1 MPAGIVPWTNCCG
14 ILVDVGVAVDGDRDV
29 GLLGDGSMVKVTV
42 ALPAASM
49 SSWAVKVIPL
59 ITLVSDAGVRRV
71 VDHLVAIA
79 TAEQLSVGNA
89 PSGDDE
95 PGPHDRGDDELTSEP
110 HRSIPFRIP
119 RTRPG
124 WAVDVRTVLAA
135 GPAWSRAPRYRWLSV
150 KTDVLFGIGVIIVL
164 GVGLQWLA
172 RRLKFPSII
181 LLLAGGLLVGPVLDI
196 VEPDRILG
204 PALFPV
210 VSLAV
215 GILLFVGGLELRFS
229 ELGAA
234 ARRPVMAFVTV
245 GVVIT
250 WALTTGAVHL
260 LFHESVRVSVLLGA
274 ILVVSGPTVVIPLLR
289 MARPVGPVATILTW
303 EGIVIDPLGATL
315 SLFCFSAFFVDELSL
330 RDVWGEFV
338 VVALAGVAA
347 GAVAAALLVLALRRR
362 LVPADLE
369 VAVAIMFVV
378 AAYVAAETVR
388 PEAGLFATTAM
399 GVILANQRWVSVR
412 NLRIFG
418 DPIVSLLIGSLFIVL
433 ASRVEPGSILDHLP
447 ATLVLVAFLVL
458 VVRPLVVFLCTFRS
472 KLLAPRERAF
482 LACMA
487 PRGIVAAA
495 SAAFY
500 SLRLDQ
506 IGQPSPILVPVTF
519 AVIIVL
525 AIIYGLGA
533 KPSARLLKVAR
544 PRPHGLLLISG
555 QPWAIGL
562 ARELSAAG
570 VPTTLVAPGRWDLA
584 DRSDLA
590 FRVYAGLIR
599 DLPRTEVIAD
609 ARVGVIASPD
619 DEINLYAVA
628 VLGEALGKA
637 HVLLLSTA
645 ASRHHDRIDHDVDVK
660 VPRPFSAEVSLEQL
674 QAIRSSRAV
683 RTVLGHTAPMGTTV
697 LAVVDAHGG
706 WSVRPGSTF
715 AVGSRLIVAEL
726 PPEVPETE
734 EELTGTATPPVG
746 EDPPRVDETPPVA
759 QR

>member
-1 MPAGIVPWTNCCG
+1 M
-14 ILVDVGVAVDGDRDV
+14 
-29 GLLGDGSMVKVTV
+29 
-42 ALPAASM
+42 
-49 SSWAVKVIPL
+49 
-59 ITLVSDAGVRRV
+59 
-71 VDHLVAIA
+71 
-79 TAEQLSVGNA
+79 
-89 PSGDDE
+89 
-95 PGPHDRGDDELTSEP
+95 
-110 HRSIPFRIP
+110 
-119 RTRPG
+119 
-124 WAVDVRTVLAA
+124 DVRTVLAA

-260 LFHESVRVSVLLGA
+260 LFHQSVRVSVLLGA

-289 MARPVGPVATILTW
+289 LARPVGPVATILTW

-315 SLFCFSAFFVDELSL
+315 SLFCFSAFFVDELSF
-330 RDVWGEFV
+330 RDLWGEFV

-347 GAVAAALLVLALRRR
+347 GAVAAALLVLALWRR
-362 LVPADLE
+362 LVPAELE

-378 AAYVAAETVR
+378 AAYVTAETVR

-399 GVILANQRWVSVR
+399 GVILANQRLVSVR

-544 PRPHGLLLISG
+544 PRPHGLLLISP

-660 VPRPFSAEVSLEQL
+660 VPRPFSADVSLEQL
-674 QAIRSSRAV
+674 QAIRSSVAV

-734 EELTGTATPPVG
+734 EELTGAATPPAG
-746 EDPPRVDETPPVA
+746 EDPPRVGETPPVA

>member
-1 MPAGIVPWTNCCG
+1 
-14 ILVDVGVAVDGDRDV
+14 
-29 GLLGDGSMVKVTV
+29 
-42 ALPAASM
+42 
-49 SSWAVKVIPL
+49 
-59 ITLVSDAGVRRV
+59 
-71 VDHLVAIA
+71 
-79 TAEQLSVGNA
+79 
-89 PSGDDE
+89 
-95 PGPHDRGDDELTSEP
+95 
-110 HRSIPFRIP
+110 
-119 RTRPG
+119 
-124 WAVDVRTVLAA
+124 
-135 GPAWSRAPRYRWLSV
+135 
-150 KTDVLFGIGVIIVL
+150 
-164 GVGLQWLA
+164 
-172 RRLKFPSII
+172 
-181 LLLAGGLLVGPVLDI
+181 
-196 VEPDRILG
+196 
-204 PALFPV
+204 
-210 VSLAV
+210 
-215 GILLFVGGLELRFS
+215 
-229 ELGAA
+229 
-234 ARRPVMAFVTV
+234 
-245 GVVIT
+245 
-250 WALTTGAVHL
+250 
-260 LFHESVRVSVLLGA
+260 
-274 ILVVSGPTVVIPLLR
+274 VVSGPTVVIPLLR
-289 MARPVGPVATILTW
+289 LARPVGPVATILTW

-362 LVPADLE
+362 LVPAELE

-399 GVILANQRWVSVR
+399 GVILANQRLVSVR

-544 PRPHGLLLISG
+544 PRPHGLLLISA
-555 QPWAIGL
+555 QPWAFGL
-562 ARELSAAG
+562 ARELTGAG
-570 VPTTLVAPGRWDLA
+570 VPTTVVAPGRWDLA
-584 DRSDLA
+584 GRSDLA

-599 DLPRTEVIAD
+599 DLPQTEVVAD
-609 ARVGVIASPD
+609 ARMGVIASPD

-628 VLGEALGKA
+628 VLGEVLGRD

-645 ASRHHDRIDHDVDVK
+645 ASRHHDRIDHDVDLK
-660 VPRPFSAEVSLEQL
+660 VPRPFSPEVSLERL

-683 RTVLGHTAPMGTTV
+683 RTVLGHTAPAGTAV

-734 EELTGTATPPVG
+734 EELTGTAAPPVPEPAPAG
-746 EDPPRVDETPPVA
+746 PESAPADEAPPVA

>member
-1 MPAGIVPWTNCCG
+1 
-14 ILVDVGVAVDGDRDV
+14 
-29 GLLGDGSMVKVTV
+29 
-42 ALPAASM
+42 
-49 SSWAVKVIPL
+49 
-59 ITLVSDAGVRRV
+59 
-71 VDHLVAIA
+71 
-79 TAEQLSVGNA
+79 
-89 PSGDDE
+89 
-95 PGPHDRGDDELTSEP
+95 
-110 HRSIPFRIP
+110 
-119 RTRPG
+119 
-124 WAVDVRTVLAA
+124 
-135 GPAWSRAPRYRWLSV
+135 V

-172 RRLKFPSII
+172 RRLKLPSII

-234 ARRPVMAFVTV
+234 ARRPVMALVTV

-250 WALTTGAVHL
+250 WALTTAAVHV

-289 MARPVGPVATILTW
+289 LARPVGPVATILTW

-315 SLFCFSAFFVDELSL
+315 SLFCFSAFFVDELSF
-330 RDVWGEFV
+330 RDLWGEFV

-347 GAVAAALLVLALRRR
+347 GTVAAALLVLALRRR
-362 LVPADLE
+362 LVPTELE

-378 AAYVAAETVR
+378 AAYVTAETVR

-433 ASRVEPGSILDHLP
+433 ASRVEPGSIIDHLP

-525 AIIYGLGA
+525 AVLYGFGA
-533 KPSARLLKVAR
+533 KPSARLLRVAR
-544 PRPHGLLLISG
+544 PRPHGLLLISP

-562 ARELSAAG
+562 ARELTAAG
-570 VPTTLVAPGRWDLA
+570 VPTTLGARGRWDLA
-584 DRSDLA
+584 DRTDLA

-599 DLPRTEVIAD
+599 DLPQTEIVAD
-609 ARVGVIASPD
+609 ARLAVVASPD
-619 DEINLYAVA
+619 DETNLYAVA
-628 VLGEALGKA
+628 VLGETLGKGR
-637 HVLLLSTA
+637 VLLLSSA
-645 ASRHHDRIDHDVDVK
+645 ASGRHDHIDHDVDLK

-674 QAIRSSRAV
+674 QAIRSSSAV

-697 LAVVDAHGG
+697 LAAVDAHGG
-706 WSVRPGSTF
+706 WTVRPGSTF

-734 EELTGTATPPVG
+734 EELTGAATPPVG
-746 EDPPRVDETPPVA
+746 EDPPRVDETPPIA